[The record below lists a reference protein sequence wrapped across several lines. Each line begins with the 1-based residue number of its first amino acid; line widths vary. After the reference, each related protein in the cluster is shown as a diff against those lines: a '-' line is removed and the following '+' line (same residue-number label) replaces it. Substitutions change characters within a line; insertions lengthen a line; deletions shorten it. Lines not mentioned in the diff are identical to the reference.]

1 MGVGSERTTGG
12 GMIAGVR
19 FTPHSALVVWN
30 RKYNA
35 LTLYLLPQ
43 RGVTC
48 SKLKHEAA
56 RPGRLIQV
64 SIPSGRKV
72 KVNKPMIAHAVFL
85 LIPRDPT
92 KPQQG
97 SGLRNGPK
105 VALSRVDTYPGGVW
119 HGRFTVPQLEYGD
132 GRVYAYNG
140 TFSARWC
147 DFPNRRCVRA
157 VRLAPEIIA
166 GMQQLAL
173 EQRRLLGPRAD
184 WHVGDIAWGFR
195 QHEGRESE
203 WKIRHWIEDGRVV
216 AWSWLKQDGR
226 NRLEHDVHPDY
237 LHLLD
242 EILAEPAAEIAFAF
256 EDDTDRRAALARH
269 GFTEP
274 GDVMHF
280 LVRELA
286 EPPEAPLLPDGF
298 RCRTVDDG
306 DVPERVSIHR
316 EVWAPSRV
324 TESSYAQVRA
334 EWPYRASLDCVVEAP
349 DGRFA
354 AYCLCW
360 PDDLNGVAEFE
371 PVGTREEFRRRG
383 LGTAVCTFALRRLH
397 EEGIRQAI
405 VYCASPPA
413 CALYESL
420 GFRIH
425 ASLVGYSRPGTTT

>member
-1 MGVGSERTTGG
+1 
-12 GMIAGVR
+12 VR
-19 FTPHSALVVWN
+19 V
-30 RKYNA
+30 
-35 LTLYLLPQ
+35 
-43 RGVTC
+43 
-48 SKLKHEAA
+48 
-56 RPGRLIQV
+56 
-64 SIPSGRKV
+64 
-72 KVNKPMIAHAVFL
+72 
-85 LIPRDPT
+85 
-92 KPQQG
+92 
-97 SGLRNGPK
+97 
-105 VALSRVDTYPGGVW
+105 
-119 HGRFTVPQLEYGD
+119 
-132 GRVYAYNG
+132 
-140 TFSARWC
+140 
-147 DFPNRRCVRA
+147 
-157 VRLAPEIIA
+157 APEIIA

-242 EILAEPAAEIAFAF
+242 EILAEPVAEIAFAF

-280 LVRELA
+280 LVRDLG

-425 ASLVGYSRPGTTT
+425 ASLVGYSRPGATA